1 MAREKSEKG
10 TAAPPTR
17 SSMPIPCSSR
27 GHPDG
32 GCASLPSTGLH
43 SRLRLR
49 FQLPLTSRG
58 QLPDQDDHTMHHH
71 HKVEKGRMTTKTSP
85 PTSSHKFNQFAVFDV
100 VDKVADIH
108 AVLPLAVPRKLDRLL
123 VRRVDKTTER
133 MWESLWLLAVAVA
146 RVAAR
151 GATAR
156 SRAPR
161 SAPGGWHNGVAS
173 ENANGNENAATATG
187 GEICETVSEKE
198 THVVMAPFV
207 LLALP
212 VIATPTTTSASN
224 CENRPGGKIVRHG

>member
-133 MWESLWLLAVAVA
+133 TWERLWLLAAAVA
-146 RVAAR
+146 QWLREEPPQDRERRDRHLVVGITASRVRTRTGTRMLRPRLGVKFAKPSVR
-151 GATAR
+151 RKLTSSWRR
-156 SRAPR
+156 SCSSR
-161 SAPGGWHNGVAS
+161 SQ
-173 ENANGNENAATATG
+173 
-187 GEICETVSEKE
+187 
-198 THVVMAPFV
+198 
-207 LLALP
+207 
-212 VIATPTTTSASN
+212 
-224 CENRPGGKIVRHG
+224 